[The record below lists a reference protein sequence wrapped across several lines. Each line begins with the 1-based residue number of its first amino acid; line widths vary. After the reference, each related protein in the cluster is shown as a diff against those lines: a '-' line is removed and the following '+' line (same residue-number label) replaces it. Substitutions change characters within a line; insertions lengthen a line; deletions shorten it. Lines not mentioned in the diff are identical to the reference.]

1 MWVPSHAPPS
11 DRRGVY
17 RARALRGAQERA
29 VLRQPLQRLEAAHRL
44 GQTRE
49 PVAAQVERDELREL
63 RKRRRKLGEQI
74 AGEVELQKIVH
85 KRQESDFKDEFCL
98 ILLSLPL
105 LILAYSVFFG
115 DPALQERVDYFFEKF
130 ENLPFWYQGL
140 VIGAFSTILGIR
152 GVSAIKKK

>member
-1 MWVPSHAPPS
+1 MWFTLGKLALKT
-11 DRRGVY
+11 GAEIY
-17 RARALRGAQERA
+17 RNKKRAAVLESEAEVKHLERA
-29 VLRQPLQRLEAAHRL
+29 V
-44 GQTRE
+44 
-49 PVAAQVERDELREL
+49 
-63 RKRRRKLGEQI
+63 K
-74 AGEVELQKIVH
+74 GEVELQKIVH

-115 DPALQERVDYFFEKF
+115 DPELQQRVDYFFQKF

>member
-1 MWVPSHAPPS
+1 MWFTLGKLALKT
-11 DRRGVY
+11 GAEIY
-17 RARALRGAQERA
+17 RNKKRAKLLESEAEVKHLER
-29 VLRQPLQRLEAAHRL
+29 V
-44 GQTRE
+44 
-49 PVAAQVERDELREL
+49 V
-63 RKRRRKLGEQI
+63 

-115 DPALQERVDYFFEKF
+115 DQALQERVDYFFMKF

>member
-1 MWVPSHAPPS
+1 MWFTL
-11 DRRGVY
+11 GKL
-17 RARALRGAQERA
+17 ALKTGAQIYQNKKRAKVLKSEAEVKYLERA
-29 VLRQPLQRLEAAHRL
+29 C
-44 GQTRE
+44 
-49 PVAAQVERDELREL
+49 
-63 RKRRRKLGEQI
+63 K
-74 AGEVELQKIVH
+74 GEVELKKIEH
-85 KRQESDFKDEFCL
+85 KRMSSDLKDEFCL
-98 ILLSLPL
+98 VLLSLPL